1 MGKRTISDDKKVVV
15 KSLVDAGTNY
25 RKINE
30 ITGVSLGH
38 ITKIVKEFESSQD
51 LINWY
56 QKNKLNILMKA
67 QLENLAL
74 QEAIRNSITK
84 VDLKKWTP
92 DQKARWYQVLG
103 TDHGIKFDKERLERG
118 QSTENVSVIIEM
130 IKDLKKKR
138 QQGERLNEPED

>member
-38 ITKIVKEFESSQD
+38 ITKIVKEFESSQE
-51 LINWY
+51 LIDWY
-56 QKNKLNILMKA
+56 QKNKLNVLMKA

-74 QEAIRNSITK
+74 QEAIRNSITED
-84 VDLKKWTP
+84 DLKKWTP

-118 QSTENVSVIIEM
+118 QSTENVSVIIEAIM
-130 IKDLKKKR
+130 DLKRRKMEESRR
-138 QQGERLNEPED
+138 QE

>member
-1 MGKRTISDDKKVVV
+1 MGKTTISDDKKVVV

-38 ITKIVKEFESSQD
+38 ITKIVKEFKSSQD

-56 QKNKLNILMKA
+56 QKNKLNVLMKA
-67 QLENLAL
+67 QFENLAL
-74 QEAIRNSITK
+74 QEAIRNSITED
-84 VDLKKWTP
+84 DLKKWTP

-118 QSTENVSVIIEM
+118 QSTENVSVIIEAIM
-130 IKDLKKKR
+130 DLKRRKLK
-138 QQGERLNEPED
+138 GCKEVSD

>member
-38 ITKIVKEFESSQD
+38 ITKIVKEFESSQE
-51 LINWY
+51 LIDWY
-56 QKNKLNILMKA
+56 QKNKLNVLMKA

-74 QEAIRNSITK
+74 QEAIRNSITED
-84 VDLKKWTP
+84 DLKKWTP

-118 QSTENVSVIIEM
+118 QSTENVSVIIEAIM
-130 IKDLKKKR
+130 DLKKKR
-138 QQGERLNEPED
+138 QQTESLKEPED

>member
-15 KSLVDAGTNY
+15 KSLVDAGTSY

-30 ITGVSLGH
+30 ITGVSLGL
-38 ITKIVKEFESSQD
+38 ITRIVKEFESNQE
-51 LINWY
+51 LIDSY
-56 QKNKLNILMKA
+56 KKNKINILMKA

-74 QEAIRNSITK
+74 QKAIRDSITEE
-84 VDLKKWTP
+84 DLKKWTP

-118 QSTENVSVIIEM
+118 QSTENVSVIIEA
-130 IKDLKKKR
+130 IKDLKKRKMEKLRR
-138 QQGERLNEPED
+138 QE

>member
-1 MGKRTISDDKKVVV
+1 MGKTTISDDKKVVV
-15 KSLVDAGTNY
+15 KSLVDSGTSY

-38 ITKIVKEFESSQD
+38 ITKIVKEFESSQE
-51 LINWY
+51 LIDWY
-56 QKNKLNILMKA
+56 QKNKLNVLMKA

-74 QEAIRNSITK
+74 QEAIRDSITE
-84 VDLKKWTP
+84 DQLKKWTP

-118 QSTENVSVIIEM
+118 QSTENVSVIIEA
-130 IKDLKKKR
+130 IKVLKKKR
-138 QQGERLNEPED
+138 QQGEMLNEPED

>member
-1 MGKRTISDDKKVVV
+1 MGKKTISDDKKVVV
-15 KSLVDAGTNY
+15 KSLVDAGTTY

-30 ITGVSLGH
+30 ITGVSLGL

-56 QKNKLNILMKA
+56 QKNKLNVLMKA
-67 QLENLAL
+67 QFENLAL
-74 QEAIRNSITK
+74 QEAIRNSITEGH
-84 VDLKKWTP
+84 LKKWTP

-118 QSTENVSVIIEM
+118 QSTENVSVIIEAIM
-130 IKDLKKKR
+130 DLKKKR
-138 QQGERLNEPED
+138 MEESRRQE

>member
-1 MGKRTISDDKKVVV
+1 MGKTTISDDKKVVV

-51 LINWY
+51 LIDWY
-56 QKNKLNILMKA
+56 QKNKLNVLMKA
-67 QLENLAL
+67 QFENLAL
-74 QEAIRNSITK
+74 QEALRNSITED
-84 VDLKKWTP
+84 DLNKWTP

-103 TDHGIKFDKERLERG
+103 TDYGIKFDKERLERG

-130 IKDLKKKR
+130 IKDLKRRKLK
-138 QQGERLNEPED
+138 GCKEVSD

>member
-38 ITKIVKEFESSQD
+38 ITKIVKEFESSQE
-51 LINWY
+51 LIDWY
-56 QKNKLNILMKA
+56 QKNKLNVLMKA

-74 QEAIRNSITK
+74 QEAIRNSITED
-84 VDLKKWTP
+84 DLKKWTP
-92 DQKARWYQVLG
+92 DQQARWYQVLG

-118 QSTENVSVIIEM
+118 QSTENVSVIIEAIM
-130 IKDLKKKR
+130 DLKRRKMEESRR
-138 QQGERLNEPED
+138 QE

>member
-1 MGKRTISDDKKVVV
+1 MGKKTISDDKKVVV
-15 KSLVDAGTNY
+15 KSLVDAGTTY

-30 ITGVSLGH
+30 ITGVSLGL

-56 QKNKLNILMKA
+56 QKNKLNVLMNA
-67 QLENLAL
+67 QFENLAL
-74 QEAIRNSITK
+74 QEAIRNSITED
-84 VDLKKWTP
+84 DLNKWTP

-118 QSTENVSVIIEM
+118 QSTENVSVIIEAIM
-130 IKDLKKKR
+130 DLKKKR
-138 QQGERLNEPED
+138 MEESRRQE